1 MAPKRQ
7 GGADAGKARKKSLGH
22 AAAKKTAKKTAKG
35 KDAKKTAKGNAMSI
49 KKGKDAKKTAKGNA
63 TSTKKGN
70 DAGDLFLASSD
81 EEGAAAA
88 AKPQTRTFEARLEVR
103 PCVFL
108 ASLLAGCS
116 CARCRAF
123 GCASCPALVAGHSTV

>member
-1 MAPKRQ
+1 MPQ
-7 GGADAGKARKKSLGH
+7 SLYPSLIRK
-22 AAAKKTAKKTAKG
+22 AAKKIKADKQKR

-70 DAGDLFLASSD
+70 DAGDLFLASSN

-88 AKPQTRTFEARLEVR
+88 AKPQTRTFGARLEVR

-108 ASLLAGCS
+108 ASLLAG
-116 CARCRAF
+116 
-123 GCASCPALVAGHSTV
+123 